1 MVDVEFRI
9 IASRREGLLIG
20 LGQLII
26 ANGFHLLRHRLG
38 TAADGV
44 VLSMTVRGS
53 ENGLLQLEEHVGTH
67 AMVLSFEAWPAEA
80 GPAAAALRIE
90 PTLATPPPAP
100 PTAARATPQ
109 AGPAAPTAHAAPIAP
124 IDHDRVERLLPQLAR
139 SYPNFFLFLH
149 ALEHELAPEQ
159 REPTMLYIGQRVGAW
174 IYKRDY
180 ALGARLPP
188 AQALRHIGVPALR
201 QLVQVDARGDLLH
214 VANSPFPHR
223 GRPGTC
229 CHFLRGVLGGL
240 LGAAQAGDTVRIVE
254 TRCRN
259 AGADTCAFECQA

>member
-9 IASRREGLLIG
+9 VASRREGLLIS
-20 LGQLII
+20 LGQLVI
-26 ANGFHLLRHRLG
+26 ANGFHLLRHRIG
-38 TAADGV
+38 MGADGV
-44 VLSMTVRGS
+44 VLSMTVRGP

-67 AMVLSFEAWPAEA
+67 SMVLSFEACPAET
-80 GPAAAALRIE
+80 GPAASATPVAVE
-90 PTLATPPPAP
+90 PAPPTPATPPPTPA
-100 PTAARATPQ
+100 TAARAAQTG
-109 AGPAAPTAHAAPIAP
+109 AVAP

-201 QLVQVDARGDLLH
+201 QLVQVEARGDVLH
-214 VANSPFPHR
+214 IANSPFPHR

-240 LGAAQAGDTVRIVE
+240 LGAAQAGDAVRIVE
-254 TRCRN
+254 IRCRN

>member
-1 MVDVEFRI
+1 
-9 IASRREGLLIG
+9 
-20 LGQLII
+20 
-26 ANGFHLLRHRLG
+26 
-38 TAADGV
+38 
-44 VLSMTVRGS
+44 
-53 ENGLLQLEEHVGTH
+53 
-67 AMVLSFEAWPAEA
+67 
-80 GPAAAALRIE
+80 
-90 PTLATPPPAP
+90 
-100 PTAARATPQ
+100 
-109 AGPAAPTAHAAPIAP
+109 
-124 IDHDRVERLLPQLAR
+124 
-139 SYPNFFLFLH
+139 
-149 ALEHELAPEQ
+149 
-159 REPTMLYIGQRVGAW
+159 MLYIGQRVGAW

-201 QLVQVDARGDLLH
+201 QLVQVDARGDVLH